1 MGLIQAIA
9 SAPGLRDLAVTAFPG
24 PHEYGGAIEPDF
36 SLSWDGTAES
46 AAEADAAAIYLV
58 CSQSGV
64 TPEGEPVFSRA
75 FASDDEGLALSEDGY
90 LINSAG
96 HFLLGIPLD
105 EDGRPASHEPEIV
118 HVDAIGVEPAATSR
132 IRYRANLASFPMTA
146 NADFEIPGSELLD
159 KTVFARDPTAQGS
172 GVVLGDDRMKFIDRS
187 LSGGT
192 ILAFSADGGSVPVA
206 LRWAKI
212 GSLRTLGRDVWNL
225 FYRLRRAPRAGEV
238 AWKNTGQNFIFAAD
252 GRMEEGAQTVP
263 ILDMIVDGARLG
275 NVTLVFGQ
283 GGITQFADRSGLV
296 KVLDARADGRRGGL
310 FSGISMSSRGRL
322 FAHYEGS
329 PMRPVAEVHF
339 TGDEPWFET
348 GAGHPVQPEA
358 SSPPMS
364 HERASDLASEKMY

>member
-9 SAPGLRDLAVTAFPG
+9 SAPGLRNLAVTAFSG
-24 PHEYGGAIEPDF
+24 PREYGGAIEPDF
-36 SLSWDGTAES
+36 ALPWDGTVESVAET
-46 AAEADAAAIYLV
+46 DVAAIYLV
-58 CSQSGV
+58 CSQNGV
-64 TPEGEPVFSRA
+64 TSEGEPVFSRA

-105 EDGRPASHEPEIV
+105 EDGRPASPEPEIL
-118 HVDAIGVEPAATSR
+118 HVDATGVEPAATSR

-146 NADFEIPGSELLD
+146 NANFEIPGSELLD

-192 ILAFSADGGSVPVA
+192 IGAFSMDGDAVPIA

-212 GSLRTLGRDVWNL
+212 GTLRTMGRDVWNL

-252 GRMEEGAQTVP
+252 GRMDEGALTAP

-275 NVTLVFGQ
+275 NVTLAFGQ

-296 KVLDARADGRRGGL
+296 KVLEARADGRRGGL
-310 FSGISMSSRGRL
+310 FTGISMSSRGRL

-329 PMRPVAEVHF
+329 PMRPVADVHF
-339 TGDEPWFET
+339 TGDEPWFEA
-348 GAGHPVQPEA
+348 GAGQPVQPEA
-358 SSPPMS
+358 GSHPLC
-364 HERASDLASEKMY
+364 HERASELASENLY

>member
-9 SAPGLRDLAVTAFPG
+9 SAPGLRSFAAAALSAPRGYHGAV
-24 PHEYGGAIEPDF
+24 EPDF
-36 SLSWDGTAES
+36 ALPWDGTVES
-46 AAEADAAAIYLV
+46 DVEADIAAIYLV
-58 CSQSGV
+58 CMQGGV
-64 TPEGEPVFSRA
+64 SPEGEPVFSRA

-90 LINSAG
+90 LINSDG

-105 EDGRPASHEPEIV
+105 EDGLPLSPEPEV
-118 HVDAIGVEPAATSR
+118 VRVDATGVEPAATSR

-159 KTVFARDPTAQGS
+159 KTLFARDPTAQGS

-187 LSGGT
+187 LSGGSVEV
-192 ILAFSADGGSVPVA
+192 FSADGDAAPVA

-212 GSLRTLGRDVWNL
+212 GSLRTAGRDMWNL
-225 FYRLRRAPRAGEV
+225 FYRLRRNARAGEV

-252 GRMEEGAQTVP
+252 GRIEDGGQYVP

-275 NVTLVFGQ
+275 NVTLAFGP

-296 KVLDARADGRRGGL
+296 KVLEARADGRRGGL
-310 FSGISMSSRGRL
+310 FTGISMSSRGRL

-329 PMRPVAEVHF
+329 PMRPVADIRF

-348 GAGHPVQPEA
+348 GASHGVEA
-358 SSPPMS
+358 AI
-364 HERASDLASEKMY
+364 RAA